1 MGHKSR
7 YFSPSYENLLKLPER
22 NNNMV
27 ENTLQPQLAN
37 ENPHR
42 KCAVWGPTEAS
53 LEGMANHNS
62 NGGFTIGAKRHTV
75 NFQQRMLVLV

>member
-1 MGHKSR
+1 
-7 YFSPSYENLLKLPER
+7 
-22 NNNMV
+22 MV
-27 ENTLQPQLAN
+27 ENTLQPQVAN

-53 LEGMANHNS
+53 LEDMANHNR

-75 NFQQRMLVLV
+75 NFQQRMLVLA